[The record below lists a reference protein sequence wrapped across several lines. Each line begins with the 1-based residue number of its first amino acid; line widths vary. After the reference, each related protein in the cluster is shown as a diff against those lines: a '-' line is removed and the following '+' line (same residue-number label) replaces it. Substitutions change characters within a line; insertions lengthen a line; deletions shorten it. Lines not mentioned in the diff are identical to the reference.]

1 MFYKFKTNGEI
12 IDETSVIFISIYHE
26 SRSVGVEPH
35 EAKFFMKNTP
45 KISCQ
50 LGP

>member
-1 MFYKFKTNGEI
+1 MKRLLFLFQYIMNP
-12 IDETSVIFISIYHE
+12 
-26 SRSVGVEPH
+26 RSVGVEPH